1 MKEFHRLYFS
11 DEVEEKLQKKHGVT
25 KEEVWEAVFRSD
37 SLLKKKGQNIHI
49 VFSQTGSGRY
59 LMVFLEPLRHNAMS
73 VESAREM
80 TPEEKRYYKDRR

>member
-37 SLLKKKGQNIHI
+37 RLLKKKG
-49 VFSQTGSGRY
+49 
-59 LMVFLEPLRHNAMS
+59 
-73 VESAREM
+73 
-80 TPEEKRYYKDRR
+80 